1 MPKAFLPG
9 GSNITIS
16 KMTEF
21 INETVNAKLL
31 ISHYNSKRIL
41 SGGLMKIAATYE
53 KETGNVFQHFGKT
66 QYFKIYEIE
75 DGKILSSEVIDN
87 GGNGHHALPPF
98 LKSLG
103 VETLILGNRG
113 QGAIDA
119 IAAAGLKE
127 GDEVIVPAN
136 TYIATILAI
145 TENGLKPVLIE
156 PRADTL
162 EINDSLIE
170 AAINAIAAAG
180 LKEVP
185 GITGSADEA
194 AEKFAKGQLKGNF
207 EARCDHHGEHH
218 NH

>member
-1 MPKAFLPG
+1 MPEAFLPG
-9 GSNITIS
+9 GSNDRIS

-31 ISHYNSKRIL
+31 ISHYNNKRIL

-66 QYFKIYEIE
+66 QYFKLYEIE
-75 DGKILSSEVIDN
+75 DGKVISSEVIDN
-87 GGNGHHALPPF
+87 GGNGHHALPPY

-113 QGAIDA
+113 QGAVD
-119 IAAAGLKE
+119 
-127 GDEVIVPAN
+127 
-136 TYIATILAI
+136 
-145 TENGLKPVLIE
+145 
-156 PRADTL
+156 
-162 EINDSLIE
+162 
-170 AAINAIAAAG
+170 AIAAAG

-207 EARCDHHGEHH
+207 EAKCDHHGEHH